1 MVGVGVEPPA
11 LSAARRLRPGRV
23 SAKRSWPPGCG
34 RPPPP
39 PAPAPAAAAGDGEKG
54 ADGVAGILGG
64 TTGEAIAAAA
74 AVSPPAQNGYLL
86 QQQGS
91 DKREEAIALSAVAPV
106 AQNGALPQ
114 QQGTDKVEEA
124 AAIAAVSP
132 VAQSGS
138 LLQQQGSDKGE
149 EAIAVAAVAPVA
161 QNGALPQQQG
171 TDKVEEA
178 AAISAVSPVAQNGDL
193 LQQEGSHK
201 VEDPTVLS
209 AAQNGD
215 PSQQGQNMVDELVAP
230 TAVSPAECNGTLS
243 HALPQLGHDRAG
255 EYGDKWENGEAQ
267 LLGDAGMLALD
278 DQVGNMVVEVAAPTV
293 KVSGS
298 CGIVGVASSVQNG
311 GEGAGLSAAKEQ
323 GSSGSGQVGR
333 EEIAADGDAMQMGNR
348 TGGSG
353 LERKEN
359 GVEGRRIK
367 RWLTSALNPPP
378 KMRAVSAVRRF
389 PPGCGRTAVTTE
401 GATEASGVL
410 EVSPIRAFP
419 PGCDKAAV
427 TTTDSGVLEV
437 APIST
442 FSPDWGRSNV
452 TITNR
457 GSEEGLPLA
466 TPVTSGDAVV
476 SVPVLGGS
484 VSSTLALEASSEKLE
499 GKIMVDEGHS
509 LAHNRV
515 LVPDDFVGNKQD
527 SELQQNI
534 VAKATLTNSS
544 NEKTKGKL
552 SAHEGK
558 PAGRTVDD
566 KMKNKLEGS
575 LHRGTLRTP
584 LSGSIDA
591 KTKGKRL
598 ESDKMNAALLCNA
611 KASVEGKMQSKT
623 FSTKKELVCSNVN
636 MNQNKS
642 ARKLKGDGISKDN
655 LQRSARESK
664 FGKQVATNKIEE
676 SDGTNLVPEQLIVQ
690 ALMAPDRCPWSRGRK
705 SSASA
710 SKSVPPRNKLK
721 GNNATPVKLL
731 TGKVASDEP
740 INDETMEDNDNSNT
754 EDDNSKALVVYEEK
768 REICV
773 AVPPSV
779 PSESHHTQSGDAR
792 SRVRLLLQLFQAI
805 CRKLMQAEEQGI
817 RIVGRVDLEAMKAL
831 KKDPIYKKLG
841 PIVGNIPG
849 VEVGDEFNFR
859 VELSMVGLHR
869 PNQAGIDTTK
879 VNGVLVAVSIVASGG
894 YPDELSSSD
903 ELIYTGS
910 GGKAGGNKE
919 ADDQKLE
926 RGNLALKN
934 CIETKTPVRVIHGFK
949 GQSNSKV
956 GQSRGKQTSTF
967 IYDGLYEVV
976 ECWKEGPKGEMVF
989 KYKLRRMA
997 GQPELALHAVQA
1009 TRKSKVREGLCLP
1022 DISQGSERIPIC
1034 VINTIDDMRPAP
1046 FKYIT
1051 QVIYP
1056 PRSEKEPPAGCAC
1069 KNGCSDSI
1077 RCACVVKNGG
1087 EIPFNFNGA
1096 IVEARTLIYECG
1108 PSCRCPP
1115 TCHNRVSQHG
1125 IKIPLEIFKTGKTG
1139 WGVRSLSS
1147 ISSGSFICEYTG
1159 ELLEDE
1165 EAEKR
1170 QNDEYLFDI
1179 GNNYHDKKLWE
1190 GLKSVVGVQSSTSSS
1205 KTMEGF
1211 TIDAAECGNVGR
1223 FINHSCSPNLYA
1235 QNVLWDHD
1243 NMKMPHV
1250 MFFAL
1255 ENIPPLQELTYHYNY
1270 EVGKVHDKN
1279 GKEKVKHCYCGTS
1292 DCSGR
1297 LY

>member
-1 MVGVGVEPPA
+1 M
-11 LSAARRLRPGRV
+11 
-23 SAKRSWPPGCG
+23 
-34 RPPPP
+34 
-39 PAPAPAAAAGDGEKG
+39 
-54 ADGVAGILGG
+54 
-64 TTGEAIAAAA
+64 
-74 AVSPPAQNGYLL
+74 
-86 QQQGS
+86 
-91 DKREEAIALSAVAPV
+91 
-106 AQNGALPQ
+106 
-114 QQGTDKVEEA
+114 
-124 AAIAAVSP
+124 
-132 VAQSGS
+132 
-138 LLQQQGSDKGE
+138 
-149 EAIAVAAVAPVA
+149 
-161 QNGALPQQQG
+161 
-171 TDKVEEA
+171 
-178 AAISAVSPVAQNGDL
+178 
-193 LQQEGSHK
+193 
-201 VEDPTVLS
+201 
-209 AAQNGD
+209 
-215 PSQQGQNMVDELVAP
+215 
-230 TAVSPAECNGTLS
+230 
-243 HALPQLGHDRAG
+243 
-255 EYGDKWENGEAQ
+255 
-267 LLGDAGMLALD
+267 LD
-278 DQVGNMVVEVAAPTV
+278 DQVGNMVVEVAAPAV
-293 KVSGS
+293 KVPES
-298 CGIVGVASSVQNG
+298 CGIVGAASSVQNG
-311 GEGAGLSAAKEQ
+311 GEGPGLSAAKGQ
-323 GSSGSGQVGR
+323 GGGGSGEVGR
-333 EEIAADGDAMQMGNR
+333 EEVAADGDAMEMGNR

-359 GVEGRRIK
+359 GVAGKRIK

-401 GATEASGVL
+401 GTTEASGVL
-410 EVSPIRAFP
+410 EVSPVRAFP
-419 PGCDKAAV
+419 PGCGMAAV
-427 TTTDSGVLEV
+427 ITTDSGVLEV
-437 APIST
+437 SPIST
-442 FSPDWGRSNV
+442 FPPDLGRSDV
-452 TITNR
+452 STNS
-457 GSEEGLPLA
+457 GKEEVLPLKA

-476 SVPVLGGS
+476 AVPVFGGAA
-484 VSSTLALEASSEKLE
+484 SSTIALQASNEKLE
-499 GKIMVDEGHS
+499 GRIMVDEENSG
-509 LAHNRV
+509 ADNRV
-515 LVPDDFVGNKQD
+515 QVLDDFVGNKQD
-527 SELQQNI
+527 GDLQQNVGAK
-534 VAKATLTNSS
+534 VALTNSS
-544 NEKTKGKL
+544 NEKSKGKL
-552 SAHEGK
+552 SPHEGK
-558 PAGRTVDD
+558 TAGQTVDD
-566 KMKNKLEGS
+566 KMKNKLEGGLQRS
-575 LHRGTLRTP
+575 TLRTP
-584 LSGSIDA
+584 SSDPIDA

-598 ESDKMNAALLCNA
+598 ESHKMNAALLCNA
-611 KASVEGKMQSKT
+611 KASAAGKMQSKT
-623 FSTKKELVCSNVN
+623 LSSKKELVCSNVN
-636 MNQNKS
+636 MKQDKS
-642 ARKLKGDGISKDN
+642 APKLKGDGIGKDN
-655 LQRSARESK
+655 LHRSARESK
-664 FGKQVATNKIEE
+664 FEKQAVTNKIEE

-690 ALMAPDRCPWSRGRK
+690 ALMAPDKCPWSRRRK

-721 GNNATPVKLL
+721 GNDSTPIKLL
-731 TGKVASDEP
+731 TGKVASRES
-740 INDETMEDNDNSNT
+740 INDETMEDNDDSNM
-754 EDDNSKALVVYEEK
+754 EGDNSKVLVVYEEK

-773 AVPPSV
+773 TVPPSV
-779 PSESHHTQSGDAR
+779 PFELHHTQPGDAR
-792 SRVRLLLQLFQAI
+792 SRVRKLLQLFQAI
-805 CRKLMQAEEQGI
+805 CRKLMQVEEKGI
-817 RIVGRVDLEAMKAL
+817 HNVGRVDLEAMKAL
-831 KKDPIYKKLG
+831 KKDPIYQKLG
-841 PIVGNIPG
+841 PTVGSIPG
-849 VEVGDEFNFR
+849 VEVGDEFHFR
-859 VELSMVGLHR
+859 VELSIVSLHR

-879 VNGVLVAVSIVASGG
+879 VNGVPVAVSIVASGG

-989 KYKLRRMA
+989 KYKLRRIA

-1022 DISQGSERIPIC
+1022 DISQGIERIPIC

-1056 PRSEKEPPAGCAC
+1056 PWHKKEPPTGCGC
-1069 KNGCSDSI
+1069 TNGCSDSI
-1077 RCACVVKNGG
+1077 RCPCVVKNGG

-1096 IVEARTLIYECG
+1096 IVEARDLIYECG

-1115 TCHNRVSQHG
+1115 TCPNRVSQHG

-1179 GNNYHDKKLWE
+1179 GSNYHDAELWE
-1190 GLKSVVGVQSSTSSS
+1190 GLKSVVGVKSSTSSS
-1205 KTMEGF
+1205 ETMEGF

-1243 NMKMPHV
+1243 DLRMPHV
-1250 MFFAL
+1250 MLFAL

-1270 EVGKVHDKN
+1270 KVGEVHDEN